1 MNNNFV
7 NKLLNM
13 WRNRALKA
21 ESRIKYLEKLLKEN
35 NVSFEPDS
43 S

>member
-13 WRNRALKA
+13 WRDRALKA
-21 ESRIKYLEKLLKEN
+21 EIRVRYLEKLLKEN
-35 NVSFEPDS
+35 NVSFEPNS

>member
-1 MNNNFV
+1 VNNNFV

-13 WRNRALKA
+13 WRDRALKA
-21 ESRIKYLEKLLKEN
+21 ESRVKYLEKLLKEN
-35 NVSFEPDS
+35 NVSFEPNS